1 MEKKILKQLKSDYEE
16 LEIKPSADL
25 WSKIDS
31 ALEEESESSDKSSFS
46 LSWWKYAAVIL
57 LFISLGTL
65 IYYNR
70 DFNTEKT
77 DYIVK
82 QNLRKEVPKTENNS
96 GIILQEGNSIV
107 ETDPKTVEETRPKVV
122 QNDNKDLVQPKEII
136 RPQISERTET
146 KIVINQPENK
156 IDQPEIIENK
166 ISLVISDK
174 RKISYVSANDLLLGR
189 ELDKTREENQKDH
202 KQFGVLDA
210 SKIKFRRPNSLQIF
224 GFKVFSD
231 STATE

>member
-65 IYYNR
+65 IYYNT

-82 QNLRKEVPKTENNS
+82 QNLKKEAQEKENNS
-96 GIILQEGNSIV
+96 EIILQEGNSIV
-107 ETDPKTVEETRPKVV
+107 ETDPKTVEETTQKVV
-122 QNDNKDLVQPKEII
+122 QNDNKDLVPPKEII
-136 RPQISERTET
+136 RTQISERAET

-166 ISLVISDK
+166 ISPLNSDTK
-174 RKISYVSANDLLLGR
+174 KISYITANDLLLGR
-189 ELDKTREENQKDH
+189 ELDKSREKSTVDTRR
-202 KQFGVLDA
+202 FGVIHIDKVIPKVNNVTVLGVTVYLDP
-210 SKIKFRRPNSLQIF
+210 K
-224 GFKVFSD
+224 
-231 STATE
+231 